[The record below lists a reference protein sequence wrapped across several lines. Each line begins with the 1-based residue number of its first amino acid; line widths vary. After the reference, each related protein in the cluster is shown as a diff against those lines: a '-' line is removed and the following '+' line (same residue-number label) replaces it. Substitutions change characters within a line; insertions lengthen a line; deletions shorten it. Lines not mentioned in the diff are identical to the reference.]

1 MSTADLRLR
10 RSFAR
15 GILLRAGTIA
25 DLSELR
31 EVDDDAALLY
41 VQAGLTLDLPDDH
54 EFVVSERGHW
64 QRSLQAGSAIVATDL
79 RGGMLG
85 FAAVTRLDRQPYL
98 AQLSVR
104 RTHMR
109 RGIGSALLYA
119 ALDAAQARGA
129 SLWLTTYDHLP
140 WNRPFYER
148 NGFTRVPE
156 AICGPEMRAELQI
169 ERSALPLPEMRV
181 AMRRQHREITPAAR

>member
-1 MSTADLRLR
+1 MK

-15 GILLRAGTIA
+15 GLLLRAGTV
-25 DLSELR
+25 DDFPVLR

-41 VQAGLTLDLPDDH
+41 EQAGLHLDLPDDH
-54 EFVVSERGHW
+54 EFVLAERAHW
-64 QRSLQAGSAIVATDL
+64 RRSLADGSAIVACDL
-79 RGGMLG
+79 HGRALG
-85 FAAVTRLDRQPYL
+85 FAAVTCLDGQPYL

-119 ALDAAQARGA
+119 VLDAAPAGGV

-140 WNRPFYER
+140 WNRAFYER
-148 NGFTRVPE
+148 SGFARVE
-156 AICGPEMRAELQI
+156 ARECGADMRAELEL
-169 ERSALPLPEMRV
+169 ERGALPLPEMRI
-181 AMRRQHREITPAAR
+181 AMRRDLRR